1 MSSSALVPIALA
13 LSSLLVLSGCEQP
26 LQNAP
31 TVNYTQVETVTA
43 IHAVRF
49 GEGQSRLDK
58 SEQQRLY
65 RYLAPLVRAPE
76 DRVLVEWPRETTP
89 GDGSLAAARSQ
100 SVQQDLRRIG
110 LQVAAYSPKESR
122 SGRVRVLVERLAL
135 YSPGDCLAPKRQ
147 PGFSDSFVNGA
158 DQKQGCATADNFAK
172 MLANPYDA
180 KRGGVTGPARTERLT
195 TGQQRYDSGAPL
207 SISTDSAAGLGG
219 GG

>member
-1 MSSSALVPIALA
+1 MISTPLTSMSSSALVPIALA

-110 LQVAAYSPKESR
+110 LQVA
-122 SGRVRVLVERLAL
+122 L
-135 YSPGDCLAPKRQ
+135 YSPGDCLAPKRK